1 MARKHTFRK
10 SQAIVEALSNIEGVS
25 RFLALQL
32 AEMGYVKIEVIHL
45 NKRGRPQHRYELT
58 GKARG
63 YLALSRNWGRKLQN
77 LKQNFIPIIEAAN
90 SNVVIAISEAA

>member
-1 MARKHTFRK
+1 MARKPTFRK
-10 SQAIVEALSNIEGVS
+10 STAIIEALNNVESVS

-32 AEMGYVKIEVIHL
+32 VEAGYLKIDVIHSER
-45 NKRGRPQHRYELT
+45 RGRPQHRYVLT

-77 LKQNFIPIIEAAN
+77 LKQNYRPIEAAN
-90 SNVVIAISEAA
+90 SNVAERLEVAA